1 MRRGATLL
9 ELVLTLILLGL
20 MLIIALPRLG
30 GLADSLAVDRA
41 AQEIAAAHRR
51 ARMSAILRSHVI
63 ELTIDA
69 TALAIR
75 ARGDTTLLWH
85 ADGPAVDRVVLAGPR
100 RTLTFSPV
108 GITFGLSNAS
118 FQLTRGA
125 AVRTVVV
132 SRLGRVRIVR

>member
-20 MLIIALPRLG
+20 VLATALPRLG

-51 ARMSAILRSHVI
+51 ARMSAILRSRII

-69 TALAIR
+69 TGLAIR
-75 ARGDTTLLWH
+75 PRGDTTLLWH
-85 ADGPAVDRVVLAGPR
+85 ADGPAADRVALAGPR
-100 RTLTFSPV
+100 RTITFSPV

-125 AVRTVVV
+125 AIRTVVV
-132 SRLGRVRIVR
+132 SRLGRVRILR